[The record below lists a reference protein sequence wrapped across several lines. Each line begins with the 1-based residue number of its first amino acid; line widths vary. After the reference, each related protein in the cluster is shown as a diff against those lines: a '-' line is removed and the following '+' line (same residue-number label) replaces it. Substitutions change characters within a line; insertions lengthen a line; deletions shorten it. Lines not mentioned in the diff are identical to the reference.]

1 MNQEKQVP
9 LAQDVTN
16 AKQQP
21 EQGQALPQVQAQA
34 VAAQAQQEKRFDRKK
49 WLMLLALVFFLFSII
64 FIVPVGSL
72 PGLRNLAWWMGFSAQ
87 DTQSMSFGRALLTWA
102 GEGTHL
108 LSSKHDNSTEISLFD
123 RQTSANFNPNGPQ
136 SGLFD
141 VRAVNADRYRRGLG
155 PEEGLYGA
163 WGGSDE
169 EDNRRRAALN
179 RKVNDFSQEARQNE
193 AEKNTQE
200 VFFGADADLMARAA
214 QEGNVP
220 RLKGG
225 KLFKGDVAGSVAPD
239 WFSVALEKA
248 ARLSDTELDKAFGV
262 SAMSAPLSNL
272 NANIT
277 ATEKAKRDLAQVWLM
292 SKASNRAK
300 QLMLKKQ
307 LAAAGYVGMEMPKK
321 VYDSLG
327 ENSGVM
333 MSGEE
338 MMKDLNE
345 VQMQLLNEEQCRIIG
360 GDANEVMYETVK
372 KSLNLVR
379 TITTTV
385 PRSCDADIA
394 GWSASLGKVRT
405 NCNTVK
411 DSIQILSE
419 NCGTVKLKK
428 EGTCSTERLDTY
440 AQNLTSTC
448 GALATATEEFNVALD
463 AYEKAEAEYQKAKA
477 EYDAAV
483 AAAAEG
489 ETVDDSKVKAAE
501 EKRDKAE
508 DKKDTA
514 EKNKNKAQN
523 DVEDVKDGLK
533 DSDVYD
539 TFNISEGNG
548 GQAGGGG
555 NFFPEFGDEADL

>member
-9 LAQDVTN
+9 LAQDIAN
-16 AKQQP
+16 AKPQP
-21 EQGQALPQVQAQA
+21 EQAQALPQVQAQA
-34 VAAQAQQEKRFDRKK
+34 AAAQAQQEKRFDRKK

-108 LSSKHDNSTEISLFD
+108 LSSKHDESKEISLFD

-193 AEKNTQE
+193 AEKNTKE

-214 QEGNVP
+214 QQGNVA

-239 WFSVALEKA
+239 WFAASLEKA
-248 ARLSDTELDKAFGV
+248 ARLSNSELDKAFGA
-262 SAMSAPLSNL
+262 STMSAPLSNL

-277 ATEKAKRDLAQVWLM
+277 AKDKPKRDLAQIWLM

-345 VQMQLLNEEQCRIIG
+345 VQMQLLNEEQCRDLG
-360 GDANEVMYETVK
+360 AQANSNLLAKMDESISLVK
-372 KSLNLVR
+372 
-379 TITTTV
+379 TITSTV
-385 PRSCDADIA
+385 PRTCDADVT
-394 GWSASLGKVRT
+394 GWTESLTQVRE
-405 NCNTVK
+405 NCSTVK
-411 DSIQILSE
+411 DTIKVMSD
-419 NCGTVKLKK
+419 NCGAVKLSK
-428 EGTCSTERLDTY
+428 EGSCSTERLDTY
-440 AQNLTSTC
+440 ATNLTTTC

-463 AYEKAEAEYQKAKA
+463 AYEDAEAEYEEALA
-477 EYDAAV
+477 EYNKAV
-483 AAAAEG
+483 ENAAEG

-508 DKKDTA
+508 DKKDEA
-514 EKNKNKAQN
+514 EQNKNKAQS
-523 DVEDVKDGLK
+523 DVNNVKDGLK

-539 TFNISEGNG
+539 TFNINEGNS

-555 NFFPEFGDEADL
+555 DFFPEFGDEADL